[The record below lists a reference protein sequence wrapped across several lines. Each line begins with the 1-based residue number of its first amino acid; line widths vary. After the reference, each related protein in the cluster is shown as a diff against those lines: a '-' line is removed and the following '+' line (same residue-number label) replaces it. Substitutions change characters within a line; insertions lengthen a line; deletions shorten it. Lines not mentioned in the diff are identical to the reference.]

1 MLQNSLQEIS
11 NKTLD
16 MTNEYNVSIGYPS
29 PSIWV

>member
-16 MTNEYNVSIGYPS
+16 MINEYNVSIVYPS
-29 PSIWV
+29 PSILF